1 MGGTFGSDL
10 RDQAMILETLT
21 ELGRKADASKLLTS
35 IASKF
40 GTDAWYS
47 TQTTAYTL
55 IALAKYV
62 GQNKSGAKM
71 KYTYTLNGVKKTV
84 NSSSTLSQIQ
94 VNVNIQQSSFSITN
108 QGDNQLYVRL
118 IRQGQAASGINPPI
132 NNNPDIL
139 SMSITYKTLKG
150 KILNP
155 NRLAQG
161 TDFIAEVT
169 LNNPGRRSDYEQ
181 MALTQIFPSGWEIIN
196 TRLNDNDGILTSS
209 PYTYKDIRDDRVL
222 TYFNLNKRETRT
234 YQVLLNAAYLGRY
247 YLPAVSCEAMYDH
260 SIQSQVS
267 GTWVEIVDQ
276 K

>member
-1 MGGTFGSDL
+1 
-10 RDQAMILETLT
+10 
-21 ELGRKADASKLLTS
+21 
-35 IASKF
+35 
-40 GTDAWYS
+40 
-47 TQTTAYTL
+47 
-55 IALAKYV
+55 
-62 GQNKSGAKM
+62 
-71 KYTYTLNGVKKTV
+71 
-84 NSSSTLSQIQ
+84 
-94 VNVNIQQSSFSITN
+94 
-108 QGDNQLYVRL
+108 
-118 IRQGQAASGINPPI
+118 
-132 NNNPDIL
+132 
-139 SMSITYKTLKG
+139 MSITYKTLKG